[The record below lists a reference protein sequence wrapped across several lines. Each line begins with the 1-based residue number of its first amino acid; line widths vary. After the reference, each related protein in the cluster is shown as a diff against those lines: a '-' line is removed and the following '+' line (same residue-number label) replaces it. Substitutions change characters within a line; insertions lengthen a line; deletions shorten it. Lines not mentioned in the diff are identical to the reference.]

1 MVSAPAFDQVVEE
14 YEGRVT
20 RYLTGFLGDG
30 ALAYDLTQE
39 TFLRVHKNLDEL
51 RSPEARTAW
60 IFRIASNLALD
71 YLRSRSSRQDRQNVS
86 LEADL
91 LSTQGAGPFPLTE
104 ELSAED
110 RLELEEMAE
119 CLHHYIHEL
128 PETSRAC
135 LILRDLE
142 GLGEGGVAEILGC
155 STGAVRVRTHRA
167 RKLLR
172 QRLQQGCRFYQDP
185 RGTLRCEPAGTER
198 GRE

>member
-1 MVSAPAFDQVVEE
+1 MVSTLAFEQVVEE
-14 YEGRVT
+14 YEGRVI

-30 ALAYDLTQE
+30 ALAYDLAQE
-39 TFLRVHKNLDEL
+39 TFLRVHKSLEEL
-51 RSPEARTAW
+51 RSPEARTTW

-71 YLRSRSSRQDRQNVS
+71 YLRSRSSHQDRQSVS

-91 LSTQGAGPFPLTE
+91 LSSQSVGPFPLTE

-110 RLELEEMAE
+110 RLEQEEMAE
-119 CLHHYIHEL
+119 CLQHYIHEL

-142 GLGEGGVAEILGC
+142 GLREDVVAEILGC
-155 STGAVRVRTHRA
+155 SIGAVKVRTHRA

-172 QRLQQGCRFYQDP
+172 QRLQQGCRFYQDQ
-185 RGTLRCEPAGTER
+185 RGILRCEPAGAER